1 MQVLQKT
8 KISPAFFVYCFTL
21 NELAMKNKKS
31 KKADLENK
39 KGVFFLFGL
48 VISLG
53 MVLLAFQWSTPPK
66 EVIVLKNAN
75 YVPDDVL
82 FIPRTKNE
90 EKKELPKPVFLPSFE
105 LVGNDTQTDENPD
118 LFVTDPAEEFTVNF
132 NELILTSHQKNVEK
146 EEEIVNF
153 AEVMPEFPGGVL
165 SLQKFIAD
173 AVKYPSI
180 ALENEIQGKVYV
192 SFVINE
198 FGNVTNAT
206 IVRGVDESLDNE
218 ALRVIRSLPKWKPG
232 LQGGKA
238 VKVRY
243 FVPINFEL
251 H

>member
-1 MQVLQKT
+1 MQ
-8 KISPAFFVYCFTL
+8 
-21 NELAMKNKKS
+21 NKKS

-53 MVLLAFQWSTPPK
+53 MVLLAFQWNTPPK
-66 EVIVLKNAN
+66 EVTVPENAN

-82 FIPRTKNE
+82 FIPRTKSE
-90 EKKELPKPVFLPSFE
+90 EKKELPKPVILPSFE
-105 LVGNDTQTDENPD
+105 LVSNDTQTSDNPD
-118 LFVTDPAEEFTVNF
+118 LFTSDPADEFPLNF
-132 NELILTSHQKNVEK
+132 NELVLASQQKKVEK
-146 EEEIVNF
+146 EEVIVDF
-153 AEVMPEFPGGVL
+153 AEVMPEFPGGIR

-173 AVKYPSI
+173 AVKYPVI
-180 ALENEIQGKVYV
+180 AQENGVQGKVFV
-192 SFVINE
+192 SFVIDE
-198 FGNVTNAT
+198 FGIVSNAT
-206 IVRGVDESLDNE
+206 IVRSVDASLDNE

-232 LQGGKA
+232 MQGGKA